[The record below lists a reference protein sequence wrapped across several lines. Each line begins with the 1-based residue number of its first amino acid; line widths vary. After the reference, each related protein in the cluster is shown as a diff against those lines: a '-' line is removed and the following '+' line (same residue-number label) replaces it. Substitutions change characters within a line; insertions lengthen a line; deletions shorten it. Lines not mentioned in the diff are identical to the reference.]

1 MNTWKHDNKAF
12 WTETNKEFIERCI
25 VRLDEW
31 LDSLDALDEVKCW
44 YYHEFDGAILVN
56 YRVIRNHCHKCPQKY
71 ECYKQNF
78 LPTMQ
83 PAETPESLIEE

>member
-1 MNTWKHDNKAF
+1 MKILDHNDNF
-12 WTETNKEFIERCI
+12 LKELNQDFIERCI

-31 LDSLDALDEVKCW
+31 LDSLDSLDEVKCW
-44 YYHEFDGAILVN
+44 YYHEFDVRALVN
-56 YRVIRNHCHKCPQKY
+56 YRVVRGHCVKCTHKY